1 MKLIVAL
8 SMAAL
13 AAAPLAAQESET
25 KTKTKIEVHNG
36 EKITATG
43 CVKEGPDG
51 LILTDVSGDVTHSYL
66 LVGKSDDLAK
76 QVGHRV
82 EITGKAADRKD
93 GKVVAETRSKTDGQK
108 EQKTQVKSE
117 GDLAVPVI
125 GVQSV
130 KRVSGACR

>member
-43 CVKEGPDG
+43 CVEQGRQG
-51 LILTDVSGDVTHSYL
+51 LILTDVGGGATHSYL
-66 LVGKSDDLAK
+66 LVGKNEDLAK
-76 QVGHRV
+76 HVGHRV
-82 EITGKAADRKD
+82 EVVGKAADRKE
-93 GKVVAETRSKTDGQK
+93 GKVVTETKSKVEDQK
-108 EQKTQVKSE
+108 EQKSRTTAEGELTIPALGVEHVKMLS
-117 GDLAVPVI
+117 A
-125 GVQSV
+125 S
-130 KRVSGACR
+130 CR